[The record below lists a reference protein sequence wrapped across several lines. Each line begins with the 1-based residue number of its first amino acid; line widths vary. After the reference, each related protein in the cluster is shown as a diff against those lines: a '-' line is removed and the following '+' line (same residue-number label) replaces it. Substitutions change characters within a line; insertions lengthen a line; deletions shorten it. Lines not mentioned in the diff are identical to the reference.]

1 MINLLSEK
9 FMKTGSIAITKG
21 TVVVQ
26 EQAHMLAALLEHR
39 RHFW

>member
-1 MINLLSEK
+1 MIHFLSE

-21 TVVVQ
+21 TVVIQ

-39 RHFW
+39 RHFR

>member
-1 MINLLSEK
+1 
-9 FMKTGSIAITKG
+9 MKTGSIAITKG

-26 EQAHMLAALLEHR
+26 EQAHMLEALPEHR

>member
-1 MINLLSEK
+1 
-9 FMKTGSIAITKG
+9 MKTCSIAITKG

-39 RHFW
+39 GHFW